1 MDYRKFLD
9 KTETMVLPYLGGLSV
24 HAGDRRLRLTQR
36 PQSPGWY
43 SFEIKGRNATPK
55 GESEGEAPDMGR
67 LNRLVGHLVGP
78 WLFTS
83 GTEASRLH
91 LMPEEEPLA
100 CSRATGRR
108 WPSGDVLFEGFE
120 FDDEPEEAARS
131 ALEERETLGEQKG
144 STPSLRAAFGYAL
157 LTKHLTDINLAISP
171 REVLGRVH
179 LLTSGELTAQALVDE
194 VEARRYQ
201 IQPDSLHRR
210 VQEIQHR
217 ARRERDNPTIE
228 NAEERAASVL
238 DSAGADL
245 LTSRFLGN
253 RNLEVVFRFRDERF
267 AAIVDWE
274 SLHVYDSG
282 ICLDGEDE
290 QLGLD
295 SLPSVIA
302 EAIDTRQLHITRRY

>member
-24 HAGDRRLRLTQR
+24 HAKDRRLRLTQR
-36 PQSPGWY
+36 PESLGWY
-43 SFEIKGRNATPK
+43 EFEIKGRNATPR
-55 GESEGEAPDMGR
+55 GVADAPEMGK
-67 LNRLVGHLVGP
+67 LKRLVGHMVGP

-91 LMPEEEPLA
+91 LMPDEEPLP

-108 WPSGDVLFEGFE
+108 WPSGDALFEGFE
-120 FDDEPEEAARS
+120 FDDEPEDAART
-131 ALEERETLGEQKG
+131 ALEERETLGDQKG

-157 LTKHLTDINLAISP
+157 LAKHLTDINLVISP

-210 VQEIQHR
+210 VEQIQQR
-217 ARRERDNPTIE
+217 ARRDRDNPTVE
-228 NAEERAASVL
+228 NAEERAARVL
-238 DSAGADL
+238 DAAGADL
-245 LTSRFLGN
+245 LHTRFLGGH
-253 RNLEVVFRFRDERF
+253 NLEVVFRFRDERF

-282 ICLDGEDE
+282 ICLSGADE
-290 QLGLD
+290 ELGLD

-302 EAIDTRQLHITRRY
+302 EAIDTGQLHITRHY